1 MPRIAVFCGAA
12 HGRSPEYATSAAE
25 AARVFVAA
33 GYEIVYGGGH
43 VGLMGTVADAALA
56 AGGVVHGVIPTALM
70 DRELG
75 HKGIQHLHVV
85 PDMHARKAM
94 MADLADGFVALPG
107 GIGTLEEIFEQW
119 TWTQLG
125 YHAKPIAFLD
135 VAGFYKPL
143 AGFLDQLVATGFVKP
158 ESRAA
163 VTVVST
169 PEAVVEAFRSYR
181 APPVR
186 WKT

>member
-1 MPRIAVFCGAA
+1 
-12 HGRSPEYATSAAE
+12 
-25 AARVFVAA
+25 
-33 GYEIVYGGGH
+33 
-43 VGLMGTVADAALA
+43 
-56 AGGVVHGVIPTALM
+56 
-70 DRELG
+70 
-75 HKGIQHLHVV
+75 
-85 PDMHARKAM
+85 M

-143 AGFLDQLVATGFVKP
+143 AGFLDQLVTTGFVKP
-158 ESRAA
+158 ASRAA

-169 PEAVVEAFRSYR
+169 PDAVVEAFSSYR
-181 APPVR
+181 PPPVR

>member
-12 HGRSPEYATSAAE
+12 RGTKPIYAE
-25 AARVFVAA
+25 MAARAARAFVGA
-33 GYEIVYGGGH
+33 GQEIVYGGGH
-43 VGLMGTVADAALA
+43 VGLMGVVADAALA

-70 DRELG
+70 ERELG
-75 HKGIQHLHVV
+75 HRDIQHLHVV

-125 YHAKPIAFLD
+125 YHSKPIAFLD
-135 VAGFYKPL
+135 VDGFYAPL
-143 AGFLDQLVATGFVKP
+143 EGFLDQLVSTGFVKP

-163 VTVVST
+163 VTVAST
-169 PEAVVEAFRSYR
+169 PEAILAAFAAHR
-181 APPVR
+181 APGTR
-186 WKT
+186 WG